1 MSSHQCTQEPPGNYG
16 MEVTRVFA
24 KGFLFK
30 QAKGRVDWA
39 AFFESIVAH
48 MEAGKLQSKK
58 QRWAVF
64 HSRSPATMLGSSSKL
79 PSPKCKQSGVDM
91 DDCNTSGRWLMPMP
105 VKLDFFH
112 LDSIFQYVA
121 AKHETALHELD
132 QASTK
137 LEAKKAN
144 LHRNEGA
151 LDLIASLTQQL
162 EDAKSS
168 LKQLASLD
176 DTNQLE
182 VQKIKVTNLQT
193 AIDTIS
199 AGF

>member
-1 MSSHQCTQEPPGNYG
+1 

-24 KGFLFK
+24 KSFLFE
-30 QAKGRVDWA
+30 QVKGRVDWA
-39 AFFESIVAH
+39 AFSESIVAH
-48 MEAGKLQSKK
+48 MEASKLQSKK

-64 HSRSPATMLGSSSKL
+64 HLRSPATMLGSSSKL
-79 PSPKCKQSGVDM
+79 PSPKCKQSSVDM
-91 DDCNTSGRWLMPMP
+91 DDCNTSGRSVMPVP

-112 LDSIFQYVA
+112 LDSVLQYVA

-132 QASTK
+132 QSSTK
-137 LEAKKAN
+137 LEAEKAN

-151 LDLIASLTQQL
+151 VGLIASLTQQL
-162 EDAKSS
+162 EDARSS

-176 DTNQLE
+176 DTSQLE
-182 VQKIKVTNLQT
+182 VQKIKVKNLQI

-199 AGF
+199 AGL